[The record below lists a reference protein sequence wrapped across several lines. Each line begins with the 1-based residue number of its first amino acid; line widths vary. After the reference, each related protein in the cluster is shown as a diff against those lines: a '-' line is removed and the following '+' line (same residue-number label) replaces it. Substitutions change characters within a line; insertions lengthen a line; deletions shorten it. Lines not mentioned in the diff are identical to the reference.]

1 MKIFETITETQ
12 LYLQKNKND
21 KNKIGFV
28 PTMGALHQGHLNLVK
43 QAKSENDIVV
53 VSIFVNPIQFNNEED
68 LLKYPRTL
76 QKDADLLQKV
86 GCYIIFAPNEKEIYP
101 EPDTTIY
108 NFGLLDKVM
117 EGKFRPGHFNGVA
130 IVVKKLFDI
139 VMPDNAY
146 FGEKDYQQLQIIKSL
161 VKQMNIPVNII
172 PCPIVREVDGLAMSS
187 RNMRLTDEERKVAP
201 FIYQILLQAK
211 GKMNKLSPKEITQW
225 VNRQIEIQPLLRMEY
240 FEVVNAT
247 TLLPIS
253 NWDDCEHAI
262 GCIAVFLGNIRLID
276 NINLI

>member
-1 MKIFETITETQ
+1 MEIFETITETQ

-53 VSIFVNPIQFNNEED
+53 VSIFINPIQFNNEED

-86 GCYIIFAPNEKEIYP
+86 GCNIIFAPNEKEIYP

-172 PCPIVREVDGLAMSS
+172 SCPIVREVDGLAMSS

-211 GKMNKLSPKEITQW
+211 GKMNKLNPKEITQW

-276 NINLI
+276 NINLM